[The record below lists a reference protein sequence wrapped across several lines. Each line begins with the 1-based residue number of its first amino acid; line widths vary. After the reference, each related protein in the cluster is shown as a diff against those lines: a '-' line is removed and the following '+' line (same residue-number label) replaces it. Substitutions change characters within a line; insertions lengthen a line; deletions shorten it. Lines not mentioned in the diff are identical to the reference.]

1 MVLTITEAYKIL
13 GVTAETSPEEIKKTY
28 KKLALRTHPDKNP
41 NDPEA
46 HKKFLKVSEAYKR
59 ITDPSAFEDEE
70 DALPNEE
77 EMEAMFEMMF
87 AEMMGVGGMGG
98 VDISPEMFAAM
109 EEMMMNGGEDDEV
122 LAAMMFGG
130 HGGDFDSSDE
140 DDGGH
145 YGDDEILEMLMHE
158 LMRPGKPKRGMKSSK
173 SGKFSSD
180 AKSSKSRKDAK
191 MESKDSGDDSSD
203 WETDSDTEG
212 ACREETK
219 TSQSGKFG
227 KNQSGKLK
235 SPSMDRQGSFNL
247 GRQSSFTMGNGSRR
261 IPPRVSSGKFSTSP
275 SSKNKSGKVKS
286 ENKEDERAAA
296 EKLRSRSESSDEKV
310 ERAMRMRSEA
320 KATSIAS
327 AAAANALQEA
337 KLASQRSELVI
348 GDRVL
353 VQDKYD
359 TCKCCHF
366 GTSNAM

>member
-1 MVLTITEAYKIL
+1 L
-13 GVTAETSPEEIKKTY
+13 GVTAETSTEEVKKTY

-70 DALPNEE
+70 DGLPNEE

-87 AEMMGVGGMGG
+87 AEMMGVGGMAG

-109 EEMMMNGGEDDEV
+109 EEMMMNGGEDDEI

-145 YGDDEILEMLMHE
+145 YGDDKILDMLMHE
-158 LMRPGKPKRGMKSSK
+158 LMRPSKPKRGMKSSK
-173 SGKFSSD
+173 SGRFASD
-180 AKSSKSRKDAK
+180 GKSMKSRRDAK

-212 ACREETK
+212 ALREEAK
-219 TSQSGKFG
+219 SGQSSNMGKG
-227 KNQSGKLK
+227 KSVKLK
-235 SPSMDRQGSFNL
+235 TGSMDRQGSFNL
-247 GRQSSFTMGNGSRR
+247 SRQGSFSMGNGSRR
-261 IPPRVSSGKFSTSP
+261 IPPRVSSGKFTTSP
-275 SSKNKSGKVKS
+275 SSKNKSTKVRMDA
-286 ENKEDERAAA
+286 KEDADRVAA
-296 EKLRSRSESSDEKV
+296 EKLRSRSEDSDEKA
-310 ERAMRMRSEA
+310 ERAMRIRSEA
-320 KATSIAS
+320 KASSIS
-327 AAAANALQEA
+327 KAAAASGAQEA
-337 KLASQRSELVI
+337 KKAAQRCDLIV

-353 VQDKYD
+353 VQDK
-359 TCKCCHF
+359 
-366 GTSNAM
+366 